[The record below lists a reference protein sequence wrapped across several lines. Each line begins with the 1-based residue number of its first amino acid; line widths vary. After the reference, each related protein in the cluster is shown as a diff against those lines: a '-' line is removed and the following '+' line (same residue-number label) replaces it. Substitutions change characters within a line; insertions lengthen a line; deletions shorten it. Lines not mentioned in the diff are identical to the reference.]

1 MMRYAGWQHA
11 FLRENFSSH
20 SNEELARMA
29 TQRFGVEVTPGA
41 MLSYGKNHH
50 LRKDPGVRE
59 RAISRAI
66 GSVWSPERD
75 RFLSE
80 YVPGH
85 TQSETIAAFRER
97 FGIELTVGQLKNRK
111 AVLGLRSGTLGGRF
125 ERGNVPPNRGKAW
138 ADYMPE
144 DAQERCRAT
153 QFRKGDLPHNT
164 LPVGSERVTSDGYV
178 EVKVAMRPSGRTAH
192 DNWVPKARLVWERE
206 NGCSVPEGSMVVF
219 LDGDPTNLDPANLAL
234 ETRAEHAVIAR
245 NHMAYADRWSHEVA
259 VAIARL
265 MHASSEAREVAGHGG
280 A

>member
-1 MMRYAGWQHA
+1 MRYTGWQHA

-59 RAISRAI
+59 RAISRAL
-66 GSVWSPERD
+66 GSVWSQERD

-85 TQSETIAAFRER
+85 TQSETIAAFHEK

-125 ERGNVPPNRGKAW
+125 ESGNVPPNRGKAW

-192 DNWVPKARLVWERE
+192 DNWVPKARLVWEEANGRE
-206 NGCSVPEGSMVVF
+206 VPDGSIVVF

-234 ETRAEHAVIAR
+234 ETRSEHAVIAR
-245 NHMAYADRWSHEVA
+245 NRLAYADRWSHEVA
-259 VAIARL
+259 VTIARL
-265 MHASSEAREVAGHGG
+265 MHASSEAREVARHGG

>member
-1 MMRYAGWQHA
+1 MRYTGWQHA

-59 RAISRAI
+59 RAISRAL
-66 GSVWSPERD
+66 GSVWSQERD

-85 TQSETIAAFRER
+85 TQSETIAAFHEK

-125 ERGNVPPNRGKAW
+125 ESGNVPPNRGKAW

-206 NGCSVPEGSMVVF
+206 NGRSVPEGSMVVF

-245 NHMAYADRWSHEVA
+245 SHMSYADRVSHEVA

-265 MHASSEAREVAGHGG
+265 MHASSEAREVVGHGG